1 MRLTPIESDTLL
13 GARRNKNGTGGE
25 LMRIHR
31 AHLNEPGAD
40 PEKKDQ
46 RPVVLDG
53 QKPTRP
59 TGPTV
64 IRMGKELVAGEVVCA

>member
-1 MRLTPIESDTLL
+1 
-13 GARRNKNGTGGE
+13 
-25 LMRIHR
+25 MRIHR
-31 AHLNEPGAD
+31 AHLNEPGVD